1 MNIKEKFNNEFW
13 IFFDVGSTLID
24 ESVAYNHRIQ
34 DMIAGTRL
42 SLEEVYKKRL
52 EFSQQGLDG
61 NSEIISYY
69 GLKKTPWHS
78 DDERPYSDAQK
89 VLEHLK
95 DRGYKLGIIAN
106 QISGLA
112 DRLNN
117 WGMANYFSVI
127 ASSSDLGVSKPNC
140 KIFEKA
146 LSMAGC
152 KVCNSVMIGDR
163 LDNDII
169 PAKQCGMQTIWLKNG
184 LASYQPRELGNG
196 YADMII
202 ESLTELINILI

>member
-1 MNIKEKFNNEFW
+1 MNIKEKFNNKFW

-34 DMIAGTRL
+34 DMIAGTGL
-42 SLEEVYKKRL
+42 SLEEIYKKRL

-61 NSEIISYY
+61 NSEIILYY

-95 DRGYKLGIIAN
+95 NRGYKLGIIAN
-106 QISGLA
+106 QISGLV

-117 WGMANYFSVI
+117 WGMASYFSVI
-127 ASSSDLGVSKPNC
+127 ASSSDLGVSKPNYE
-140 KIFEKA
+140 IFEKA

-152 KVCNSVMIGDR
+152 KACNSVMIGDR

-169 PAKQCGMQTIWLKNG
+169 PAKRCGMQTIWVKNG
-184 LASYQPRELGNG
+184 LASCQPRELGNG

-202 ESLTELINILI
+202 ESLTELINIFI